1 MISFF
6 KKMLGITEKQESI
19 AVEVTKIE
27 EPKVAEVQLVEAAI
41 PVVEAAIPV
50 LEEGNP
56 AKAKKAKKPR
66 VKK

>member
-41 PVVEAAIPV
+41 PV